1 MLSFSAITV
10 PDKSLVVVELLPV
23 ILKWHE
29 ELIGLCIEVFTNI
42 FSVTL
47 WCFPPTYN
55 TVEVVSD
62 NNEYGVYVE
71 PLLKIFPVKL
81 IVPPI
86 SNVYAGV
93 VLFTPSLL
101 FVVSQCNVSVVIA
114 LVP

>member
-1 MLSFSAITV
+1 
-10 PDKSLVVVELLPV
+10 LVVVEVLPV

-29 ELIGLCIEVFTNI
+29 GLSGLCIEFFTYI

-81 IVPPI
+81 ISPETCKL
-86 SNVYAGV
+86 YAGV
-93 VLFTPSLL
+93 VVFIPSLL